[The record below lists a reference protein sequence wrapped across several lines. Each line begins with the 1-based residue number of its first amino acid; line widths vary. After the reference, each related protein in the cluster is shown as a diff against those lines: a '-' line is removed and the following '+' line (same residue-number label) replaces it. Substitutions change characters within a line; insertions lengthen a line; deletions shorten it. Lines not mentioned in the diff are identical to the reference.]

1 MRYLFFLL
9 SILYSFI
16 FYVFYTFSQK
26 KDIFWNPLEI
36 PQNIVNLSLR
46 ESIIFSTS
54 DTIILQSLFWNLIF
68 EIIIFFIISL
78 FLFFYFS
85 SWMTDEV
92 VWKKEESTLSKIFTF
107 KNLVIFLRKFSYYIG
122 FILFYLSLY
131 LISLSFEFL
140 NFSLFILLLNILIFA
155 FYFFSQF
162 SEISRN
168 FLRINSVIF
177 SLFYGV
183 NYFFIIFS
191 DNNYFNYID
200 LLNGFLI
207 LCIFPIL
214 LYYEKN
220 LLKKQNFDH
229 SLLVHFSLYIFSFIL
244 FYFYYYLFHQNLL
257 FWMSIISTLLWIIWF
272 EYLPKIK
279 LFERDKIT
287 LRYIGIIFTYIGI
300 ILWIIYQFFWF
311 SFILFCSLLLQ
322 VGYNF
327 FIHKKYTNYIS
338 LVLWIFVSLYLAF
351 YAIIYFE
358 LIDYKSVYF
367 LFFCLLLSFIGVIF
381 SYIFS
386 ISRLIDNYIIHI
398 FCHIINIFG
407 VILFFIFNNFE
418 ILYIWILLL
427 LESVYFFLSYY
438 KLNPNKK

>member
-16 FYVFYTFSQK
+16 FYVFYTFSHK
-26 KDIFWNPLEI
+26 KDIFWNSLEI

-46 ESIIFSTS
+46 DSIIFSTS
-54 DTIILQSLFWNLIF
+54 DTIILQSLFGNLLF
-68 EIIIFFIISL
+68 EIILFVIISL

-85 SWMTDEV
+85 SGWNSEETD
-92 VWKKEESTLSKIFTF
+92 KKEKTFIGNMLSFQNIVF
-107 KNLVIFLRKFSYYIG
+107 FLRKFSYYIG
-122 FILFYLSLY
+122 FVLFYLSLY

-140 NFSLFILLLNILIFA
+140 NFSVFILLLNIIIFI
-155 FYFFSQF
+155 FYFFSHF

-183 NYFFIIFS
+183 NYFFIILS

-257 FWMSIISTLLWIIWF
+257 FWMSVISTLLWIIWF

-311 SFILFCSLLLQ
+311 SFVLFATLLLQ
-322 VGYNF
+322 AGYNI

-338 LVLWIFVSLYLAF
+338 LVLWIFVSLYLIF
-351 YAIIYFE
+351 YGVIYFE

-367 LFFCLLLSFIGVIF
+367 LIFCLLLSFIGVIF

-386 ISRLIDNYIIHI
+386 LSRLLDNYIIHI
-398 FCHIINIFG
+398 FCHIMNIFWI
-407 VILFFIFNNFE
+407 ILFFIFNNFE

>member
-16 FYVFYTFSQK
+16 FYVFYTFSHK

-46 ESIIFSTS
+46 DSIIFSTS
-54 DTIILQSLFWNLIF
+54 DTIILQSLFWNLLF
-68 EIIIFFIISL
+68 EIIIFGIISL

-85 SWMTDEV
+85 SWGNSEDGE
-92 VWKKEESTLSKIFTF
+92 KKEKTFVWNIFSF
-107 KNLVIFLRKFSYYIG
+107 QNVVFFLRKFSYYIG
-122 FILFYLSLY
+122 FVLFYLSLY

-140 NFSLFILLLNILIFA
+140 NFSLFILLVNILIFI
-155 FYFFSQF
+155 FYFSSQF

-183 NYFFIIFS
+183 NYFFIILS

-207 LCIFPIL
+207 LWIFPIL

-220 LLKKQNFDH
+220 LLKKENFDH
-229 SLLVHFSLYIFSFIL
+229 SLLIHFSLYIFSFIL

-257 FWMSIISTLLWIIWF
+257 FWMSVISTLLWIIWF

-279 LFERDKIT
+279 LFERDKIM
-287 LRYIGIIFTYIGI
+287 LRYIGIIFTYMGI

-311 SFILFCSLLLQ
+311 SLFLFCTLLLQ
-322 VGYNF
+322 AGYNI

-338 LVLWIFVSLYLAF
+338 LFLGIFVSLYLIF
-351 YAIIYFE
+351 YAIIYFQV
-358 LIDYKSVYF
+358 IDYRSIYF
-367 LFFCLLLSFIGVIF
+367 LIFNIVLSLSGIIF
-381 SYIFS
+381 TYFYSL
-386 ISRLIDNYIIHI
+386 SRNLDNYIIHI
-398 FCHIINIFG
+398 FCHLVNVFG
-407 VILFFIFNNFE
+407 IILFFIFNNFE

-427 LESVYFFLSYY
+427 LESIYFFLSYY